1 MLLPTPSTPGGAAV
15 PPSRVPPPVN
25 VPVKT
30 QTTFAERPEATVVSI
45 LVAASICHCLNDTI
59 QSLLPA
65 IYPILKTSFQ
75 LDFGEI
81 GLITF
86 VFQVTASLLQ
96 PFVGLYTDRRPQPY
110 SLPIGMGF
118 SLVGLL
124 LLSVAPSYGILLL
137 AAALIGIGSSIF
149 HPESSRVA
157 RLASG
162 GRHGL
167 AQSVF
172 QLGGNFGQAIGPLL
186 AAFIVVEHGRGSI
199 AWFAIIALIAMAILW
214 RVDVWYR
221 DHRRTM
227 ASRPAR
233 PEQRI
238 ELPRRTVRA
247 ALTVL
252 VLLTFSKHF
261 YVVSLSSY
269 YTFFLIEKFG
279 VSVPAAQIYLFVFL
293 FASAA
298 GVVIG
303 GPIGDRFGRKRVI
316 WGSILGALPFT
327 LALPYVDLAWT
338 VALSVFIGLVISSA
352 FSTIVVYAQE
362 LVPGR
367 VGMISGLF
375 FGLAFG
381 VGGLGAAVLGA
392 LADQTSI
399 EFVFRVCSFLPALG
413 LLTAFLPN
421 LERLRG

>member
-1 MLLPTPSTPGGAAV
+1 
-15 PPSRVPPPVN
+15 VN

-30 QTTFAERPEATVVSI
+30 QTTFAERPEAAVVSI
-45 LVAASICHCLNDTI
+45 LVAASVCHCLNDTI

-124 LLSVAPSYGILLL
+124 LLSVAPSYWILLL
-137 AAALIGIGSSIF
+137 AAGLIGIGSSIF

-172 QLGGNFGQAIGPLL
+172 QLGGNFGHAIGPLL
-186 AAFIVVEHGRGSI
+186 AAFIVVKHGRGSI
-199 AWFAIIALIAMAILW
+199 AWFSVIALVAMAILW
-214 RVDVWYR
+214 RVGIWYR
-221 DHRRTM
+221 DHRAM
-227 ASRPAR
+227 LALRPAR
-233 PEQRI
+233 PDRRLD
-238 ELPRRTVRA
+238 LPGRTVVT

-261 YVVSLSSY
+261 YLVSLSSY

-293 FASAA
+293 FASAL

-338 VALSVFIGLVISSA
+338 VGLSVVIGLVISSA

-381 VGGLGAAVLGA
+381 VGGLGAAALGA
-392 LADQTSI
+392 LADWTSI